1 MSDDKTNLT
10 LTGVVHAIPPP
21 RTYNDKT
28 YPNLVLE
35 IDPGKY
41 PQYPKLECRDSLS
54 GLVANLGVGSTVK
67 VYINIRGREYT
78 NKTTGVVDWFTSVQ
92 VYKLDII
99 ERVAKAGGV
108 DNGLPPSGG
117 LDDEDPMPF

>member
-54 GLVANLGVGSTVK
+54 GLVANLGVGSTAVLRRRPW
-67 VYINIRGREYT
+67 IFARTSRNAASLSRCRGAGSGCEG
-78 NKTTGVVDWFTSVQ
+78 TGRQASR
-92 VYKLDII
+92 
-99 ERVAKAGGV
+99 RVT
-108 DNGLPPSGG
+108 
-117 LDDEDPMPF
+117 